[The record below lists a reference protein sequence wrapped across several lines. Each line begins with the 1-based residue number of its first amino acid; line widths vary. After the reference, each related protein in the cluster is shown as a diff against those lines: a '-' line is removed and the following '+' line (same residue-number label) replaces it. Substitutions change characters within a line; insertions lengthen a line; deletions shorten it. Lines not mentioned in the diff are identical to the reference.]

1 MIYLLQTA
9 DYRHLYAKEVRVE
22 PDESLVSVARRG
34 VRTPCDDP
42 IYGLTDE
49 ELDRYGNAFSLRTLL
64 GRPMDSFE
72 SYLSGAVAVGK

>member
-1 MIYLLQTA
+1 MIYLPQTT

-22 PDESLVSVARRG
+22 PDESLVSVALRG

-64 GRPMDSFE
+64 GKPMDSFE
-72 SYLSGAVAVGK
+72 SYLRGAIAAGR